1 VPDNLVW
8 SWVKLPRAPDALGA
22 PRNTADLEQARAA
35 GKGWINS
42 RRSLAARV
50 PSVIVPDT
58 HADFNVLLNPV
69 HEAYNDVEWS
79 RGSAFRFDP
88 RLFFGGP
95 RRARPDTLTSLL
107 KKCYRDPQAAL
118 AWRRMAANGGPA

>member
-8 SWVKLPRAPDALGA
+8 SWAKLPRATEALGA
-22 PRNTADLEQARAA
+22 RNTADLEQTRAA
-35 GKGWINS
+35 GKRWINS

-69 HEAYNDVEWS
+69 HEAYSDVEWS

-88 RLFFGGP
+88 RLFFAGP
-95 RRARPDTLTSLL
+95 RRA
-107 KKCYRDPQAAL
+107 
-118 AWRRMAANGGPA
+118 